1 MEEIMDKLSTM
12 LAGLVL
18 IAIVFFLAPLVGVLV
33 GAFSGWVV
41 GLFFPTTF
49 NVLLAAIGLGQFA
62 VWQLG
67 AALGFVG
74 GFLQSSSS
82 SVKR

>member
-1 MEEIMDKLSTM
+1 MNKAETFTQAL
-12 LAGLVL
+12 LAFLLVGVV
-18 IAIVFFLAPLVGVLV
+18 IFLAPLIGVVV

-49 NVLLAAIGLGQFA
+49 NLFMTALGLGSLS
-62 VWQLG
+62 VWQFG

-74 GFLQSSSS
+74 GFFRATFTKNSD
-82 SVKR
+82 